1 MGHGLG
7 TLKLGDIMVE
17 YAQQYADTP
26 EIMLGLAGQKN
37 TALHNHYLQ
46 TWAETGLLGL
56 LSLCTILVIYVKRVW
71 VYLMGADF
79 PTRRK
84 RICIGFFLSSSMMI
98 QNLTIDHFAIEIWV
112 VFAIALAIAARN
124 TDRIRQRNA

>member
-1 MGHGLG
+1 
-7 TLKLGDIMVE
+7 MVE

-26 EIMLGLAGQKN
+26 EIMPVWRGKRIQRCI
-37 TALHNHYLQ
+37 NHYLQ

-79 PTRRK
+79 ADPEK
-84 RICIGFFLSSSMMI
+84 RICIGFFLSSVAMMI